1 MSQLNTFI
9 KFNIFLLLL
18 LILLS
23 LSNQGSFAISSNQTN
38 VSVQISQITKI
49 TVLPASLS
57 WTLLPKEEGET
68 KWLEIKNTGSTN
80 ITFVYAYVDTLE
92 KETSNPVGSG
102 SAQAYAAGGVLVIRK
117 NVSGEKF
124 YYAGRLEWNTSK
136 PTDAGNTKCA
146 NAKAWGYYRNVTG
159 DYLWCLVNAS
169 DGTCNSTSAE
179 IYIENDTDKGT
190 ASTRDP
196 DIGGSFTHAFKDW
209 GIYNFSSGPLA
220 GHCVAAYWDCS
231 KIYVY
236 RYDSRT
242 DPNFAACD
250 LTAIEQSLN
259 TSAILFPSNSFLIDV
274 NVWVPE
280 IPYGWMKSSLL
291 TIEAG

>member
-1 MSQLNTFI
+1 MNKVN
-9 KFNIFLLLL
+9 KFNILLCLLFLS
-18 LILLS
+18 LLS
-23 LSNQGSFAISSNQTN
+23 LSKEESFAISSNQTN
-38 VSVQISQITKI
+38 VSVQILQITQI
-49 TVLPASLS
+49 TVLPSSLS
-57 WTLLPKEEGET
+57 WTVLPKQEGGM
-68 KWLEIKNTGSTN
+68 KFIEIKNSGSTN
-80 ITFVYAYVDTLE
+80 LTYIYAYVDTLE
-92 KETSNPVGSG
+92 TETQNPIGTGV
-102 SAQAYAAGGVLVIRK
+102 AQMYSAGGVLVIKK

-124 YYAGRLEWNTSK
+124 YYAGRIEWNISK
-136 PTDAGNTKCA
+136 PTNAGTTKCA

-179 IYIENDTDKGT
+179 IYIENDADDGS

-196 DIGGSFTHAFKDW
+196 DIGGSFTQAFKDW
-209 GIYNFSSGPLA
+209 AVYNFSSGPLA
-220 GHCVAAYWDCS
+220 GHCVAAYWNCS
-231 KIYVY
+231 KIYIY

-259 TSAILFPSNSFLIDV
+259 SSAILFPSNSFLV
-274 NVWVPE
+274 NVDIWVPE
-280 IPYGWMKSSLL
+280 IPYGWMKPSLL